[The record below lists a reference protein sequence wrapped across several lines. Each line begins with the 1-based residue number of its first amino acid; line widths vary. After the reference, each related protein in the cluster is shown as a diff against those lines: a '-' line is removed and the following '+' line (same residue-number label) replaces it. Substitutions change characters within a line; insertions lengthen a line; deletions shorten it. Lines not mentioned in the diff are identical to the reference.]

1 MAFDA
6 IVVGSGP
13 AGTFASYALR
23 GRNVLVL
30 DVGYRAPGTPDLEGN
45 LYALRE
51 RKEDLF
57 VPLIGERF
65 EGLRNVYQRPISL
78 KLKAPYTSYIVRDG
92 EKLAPIVSRN
102 FESSLSF
109 AQGGLANA
117 WGAGVFRFN
126 ARDLAG
132 FPVTEQE
139 LAPYYDELTAHLG
152 VSGRNDDLSEY
163 FGTDPGLLPPI
174 RLSAMA
180 ADILARYQRG
190 RARFRKRG
198 ITLGLSRL
206 AVLTRPHA
214 GRAAYRYDNQEFFRP
229 YDPAIYNPV
238 YTLDALEA
246 RGEVRVARGY
256 LVTAYREQADRV
268 EVFAKNLA
276 TGAVERF
283 EAKHLLLAAG
293 TLCTTKIVLESHAAY
308 AQKCPIL
315 DNPMSCIP
323 IFRLDRVGE
332 ALDRQDSS
340 LAQLNLVYDDPELP
354 GLLQGSLYGASG
366 PLRSDVI
373 FQLPLAISANLA
385 WSKYMSPAMA
395 LWMMFYP
402 GVADGANYF
411 RLRESGEMEINYEW
425 CGYGRAEQ
433 RLIRAFRSM
442 GYLGARALCQYP
454 PMGSSLHYA
463 GTLPMKAE
471 PGPFETDREGRL
483 AGTRAVYVCDGA
495 CFTHLPAKNL
505 TFTIMA
511 NAMRIASAIRGG
523 LEK

>member
-1 MAFDA
+1 
-6 IVVGSGP
+6 G
-13 AGTFASYALR
+13 
-23 GRNVLVL
+23 
-30 DVGYRAPGTPDLEGN
+30 
-45 LYALRE
+45 
-51 RKEDLF
+51 
-57 VPLIGERF
+57 
-65 EGLRNVYQRPISL
+65 
-78 KLKAPYTSYIVRDG
+78 
-92 EKLAPIVSRN
+92 
-102 FESSLSF
+102 
-109 AQGGLANA
+109 
-117 WGAGVFRFN
+117 
-126 ARDLAG
+126 
-132 FPVTEQE
+132 
-139 LAPYYDELTAHLG
+139 
-152 VSGRNDDLSEY
+152 
-163 FGTDPGLLPPI
+163 
-174 RLSAMA
+174 
-180 ADILARYQRG
+180 ILARYKGG
-190 RARFRKRG
+190 RARLRERG
-198 ITLGLSRL
+198 ITMGLSRL
-206 AVLTRPHA
+206 AVLSEPHA
-214 GRAAYRYDNQEFFRP
+214 GRAAYRYENQEFFRP

-246 RGEVRVARGY
+246 KGEVRVARGY
-256 LVTAYREQADRV
+256 LVMAYREGADGV

-276 TGAVERF
+276 SGAVERF

-293 TLCTTKIVLESHAAY
+293 TLSTTKIVLESHGAY

-315 DNPMSCIP
+315 DNAMSCIP

-340 LAQLNLVYDDPELP
+340 LAQLNLIYDDPEMP
-354 GLLQGSLYGASG
+354 GLLQGSLYGTSG

-373 FQLPLAISANLA
+373 FQMPLAISANRA

-402 GVADGANYF
+402 GVADRANYF

-425 CGYGRAEQ
+425 HGYGRAEQ

-442 GYLGARALCQYP
+442 GYLSARALCQYP

-483 AGTRAVYVCDGA
+483 AGTRSVYICDGA

-511 NAMRIASAIRGG
+511 NAMRIARAIRSG
-523 LEK
+523 LEP